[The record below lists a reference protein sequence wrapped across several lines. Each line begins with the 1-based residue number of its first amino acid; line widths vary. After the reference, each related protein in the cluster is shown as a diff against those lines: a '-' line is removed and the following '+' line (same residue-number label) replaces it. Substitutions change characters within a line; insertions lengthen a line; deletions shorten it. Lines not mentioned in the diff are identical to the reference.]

1 MSPHGAAPRQSQD
14 TVAGDSAVAGNA
26 RLTAMTGLVLLVL
39 LAVEVATVVLGVDSV
54 LTAHVAIGL
63 ALTPFVALKLGSA
76 GWRIVKYYRGDSA
89 YARRGTPPTY
99 LRVLGALF
107 IVLTVALFGSG
118 LLTYLGPGALHA
130 AAVETH
136 KVSFYPWAAVL
147 VVHVVVH
154 FAEAVRLA
162 AADLLARSRVR
173 LAGVRYRRAALLGSL
188 AIAVVLA
195 VTLTGN
201 TGQYLRL
208 HPKHPHG
215 HTATWQARILH
226 PDRLLGHWS
235 G

>member
-1 MSPHGAAPRQSQD
+1 MSPYGAAPQQSED
-14 TVAGDSAVAGNA
+14 TVAGDLAVAGNA

-39 LAVEVATVVLGVDSV
+39 LAAEVATVVLGVDSV
-54 LTAHVAIGL
+54 VTAHVAVGL
-63 ALTPFVALKLGSA
+63 VLTPFVALKLGSA
-76 GWRIVKYYRGDSA
+76 GWRIVKYYRGDGS
-89 YARRGTPPTY
+89 YARRGAPPTY

-107 IVLTVALFGSG
+107 IVLTVALLGSG
-118 LLTYLGPGALHA
+118 LLTYLGPGALHT

-147 VVHVVVH
+147 VVHVVAH
-154 FAEAVRLA
+154 FAEAVLLA

-173 LAGVRYRRAALLGSL
+173 LTGVRYRRAALLGSL

-195 VTLTGN
+195 LTLTGN

-208 HPKHPHG
+208 HPKHSRG
-215 HTATWQARILH
+215 HVATVELRIPR
-226 PDRLLGHWS
+226 PDTVLVHRS